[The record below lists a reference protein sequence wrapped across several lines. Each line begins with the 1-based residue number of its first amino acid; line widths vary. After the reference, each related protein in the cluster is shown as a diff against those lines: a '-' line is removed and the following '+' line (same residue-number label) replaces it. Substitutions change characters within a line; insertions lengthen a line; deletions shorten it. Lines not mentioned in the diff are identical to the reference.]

1 MKLSN
6 LKTVVYVGLAAFYL
20 YIIGTNVFRN
30 VEGMTTTIET
40 IENKKEGGPGVDD
53 SSADST
59 SSDPESKKTKSSD
72 TKSSDPES
80 TEAKP
85 SDTNSSDPEPKK
97 TKPSDSE
104 SKDAKSSTSSDK
116 KQESMDTKD
125 SKNSNK

>member
-40 IENKKEGGPGVDD
+40 IENKKEGGPVVDD
-53 SSADST
+53 SSADAK
-59 SSDPESKKTKSSD
+59 SSDAKSSDAKSSD
-72 TKSSDPES
+72 TKSSES
-80 TEAKP
+80 KSSEAKP
-85 SDTNSSDPEPKK
+85 SDTKPSD

-104 SKDAKSSTSSDK
+104 SKDAEPSTSSDK
-116 KQESMDTKD
+116 KKDSMDTKD